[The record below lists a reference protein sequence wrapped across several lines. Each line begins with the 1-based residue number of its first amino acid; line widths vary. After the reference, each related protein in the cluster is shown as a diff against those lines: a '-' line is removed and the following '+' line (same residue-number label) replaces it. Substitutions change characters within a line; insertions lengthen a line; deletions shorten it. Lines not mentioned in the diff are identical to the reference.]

1 MLAPMSLTLR
11 HAAFIAL
18 GLALSATAARADKI
32 DGNWCSPTNA
42 TMTIEGPR
50 VVTPGGKVTQ
60 GDYYRHHFDYIV
72 PEGDEDA
79 GAHVHADL
87 IDEDHIILTLTAPNA
102 TGTGKPEVWKRCQ
115 VVS

>member
-1 MLAPMSLTLR
+1 MLAPMSMTLKR
-11 HAAFIAL
+11 TAFIAL
-18 GLALSATAARADKI
+18 GLVLSAVVAKADVI

-50 VVTPGGKVTQ
+50 IVTPSGKVTH

-72 PEGDEDA
+72 PDGDKDA

-87 IDEDHIILTLTAPNA
+87 IDEDHIILTMTPPNA
-102 TGTGKPEVWKRCQ
+102 TNSGQPEIWKRCQ

>member
-1 MLAPMSLTLR
+1 MSALLKLAFLT
-11 HAAFIAL
+11 AL
-18 GLALSATAARADKI
+18 GLALSAGAAWADRI
-32 DGNWCSPTNA
+32 DGNWCSPANA

-50 VVTPGGKVTQ
+50 VVTPSGKVTQ

-72 PEGDEDA
+72 PDGDKDA

-87 IDEDHIILTLTAPNA
+87 IDPDHIILTLTLPQA
-102 TGTGKPEVWKRCQ
+102 TSSGKPETWKRCQ

>member
-1 MLAPMSLTLR
+1 MLAPMSMTLKR
-11 HAAFIAL
+11 AGLAAL
-18 GLALSATAARADKI
+18 GLTLSVTAARADKI

-42 TMTIEGPR
+42 TMTIEGPS
-50 VVTPGGKVTQ
+50 VTTPSGKVTQ

-72 PEGDEDA
+72 PDGDTEA

-87 IDEDHIILTLTAPNA
+87 IDPDHIILTLTPPKAA
-102 TGTGKPEVWKRCQ
+102 KPGQPEIWKRCQ

>member
-1 MLAPMSLTLR
+1 M
-11 HAAFIAL
+11 
-18 GLALSATAARADKI
+18 ADRI
-32 DGNWCSPTNA
+32 DGNWCSPANA

-72 PEGDEDA
+72 PEGDKEA

-87 IDEDHIILTLTAPNA
+87 IDEDHIILTLTLPNA
-102 TGTGKPEVWKRCQ
+102 TTSGTPETWRRCQ